1 MKKNVVYKVV
11 GKTKRNKVVYESESL
26 NDCFDFILTIIRKER
41 IKTKAKEERELQNF
55 LDFGTIG
62 DKK

>member
-11 GKTKRNKVVYESESL
+11 GKTKRNKVVYESKSL
-26 NDCFDFILTIIRKER
+26 DDCFDFILTIIRKE
-41 IKTKAKEERELQNF
+41 KAKANAKNERELQNF
-55 LDFGTIG
+55 LDFGTMG